1 MKLRFAVGLLLA
13 LALVAPAAHA
23 ADTKPGELKPVR
35 LATASG
41 LASPIT
47 AYILVAQYLGYYKQ
61 EGLTLDLATPSAQG
75 GGAVV
80 QSLASGDAQSGTLG
94 PGSVYLLDQQTQDV
108 QLLGYY
114 CYTQD
119 IPEQLAVPVDSP
131 IKTITDLKGKKIGV
145 RDARRSIY
153 SAGMLSTSGVS
164 PDEVTYVPVGIGA
177 TPMITLQRHDVDALS
192 MFDVDLRRVE
202 LLGEPL
208 RRLATSDT
216 YKKLQGPVLVATREE
231 FNKDPA
237 LLIGFARGV
246 AKGTIFMINNPE
258 ATAKIFYE
266 MFPQAVPKGQEFKD
280 VIADTTEMLKARV
293 PAMKLKPG
301 QKWGEMEPAAWE
313 IELKFAGL
321 EGKLHRPVTDFYSN
335 ALIDRI
341 NQFDQNAV
349 AEQARNFDFD
359 KYRAAQ
365 H

>member
-1 MKLRFAVGLLLA
+1 MKLRLIVGTLMVLA
-13 LALVAPAAHA
+13 LLAPAARA
-23 ADTKPGELKPVR
+23 ADPKPGELKTVR
-35 LATASG
+35 LATSSG

-80 QSLASGDAQSGTLG
+80 QALASGNAQVGTLG
-94 PGSVYLLDQQTQDV
+94 AGSVFQLDQQTQDV
-108 QLLGYY
+108 QLFGYY
-114 CYTQD
+114 CYTQA

-131 IKTITDLKGKKIGV
+131 IKAITDLRGKKIGV

-153 SAGMLSTSGVS
+153 SAGMLSTDGVS

-202 LLGEPL
+202 LLGLPL
-208 RRLATSDT
+208 RRLPTSATYQT
-216 YKKLQGPVLVATREE
+216 LQGPDLVVTRAE
-231 FNKDPA
+231 FEKDPA
-237 LLIGFARGV
+237 LLVGFARGV

-301 QKWGEMEPAAWE
+301 QKWGEIEPAAWA

-321 EGKLHRPVTDFYSN
+321 EGKLHRPITDFYTN

-341 NQFDQNAV
+341 NQFDAKAV